1 MTTKPIPTSAEIR
14 QQFLDFFAGKQHL
27 IVPSASLAP
36 MDDPTL
42 IFTNA
47 GMNQFKDLFLNL
59 REPEAR
65 RIADAQKCMRVSG
78 KHNDLEDVGRSPY
91 HHTLFEMLGNWSIG
105 DYYKKEAISWAWELL
120 TEVWRLPKE
129 RLWATVF
136 QDDKGDLGRDE
147 EAADLWRSQTD
158 LNPTHITF
166 FGRKDNFW
174 EMGETGPC
182 GPCSE
187 IHLDLGPDRCDK
199 QGVPDHVCR
208 VNGDCRRFVELWN
221 LVFMQYNHLPDGS
234 LVPLPAKHIDTG
246 MGFRA
251 RGKCAARRAQQLR
264 DRSVHADHPANAGI
278 AGLRRALI
286 ATCWLT
292 WRIRSGQSLIASS
305 RITAGRS
312 PS

>member
-65 RIADAQKCMRVSG
+65 RIADSQKCMRVSG

-91 HHTLFEMLGNWSIG
+91 HHTLFEMLGNWSVG

-136 QDDKGDLGRDE
+136 EDDKGDLGRDE
-147 EAADLWRSQTD
+147 EAADFWRTLTD
-158 LNPTHITF
+158 IRPEQVLF

-187 IHLDLGPDRCDK
+187 IHLDLGPESCDK
-199 QGVPDHVCR
+199 QGTSDHVCR
-208 VNGDCRRFVELWN
+208 VNGDCRRYIELWN
-221 LVFMQYNHLPDGS
+221 LVFMQYNHLPDGR
-234 LVPLPAKHIDTG
+234 LDPLPAKHIDTG
-246 MGFRA
+246 MGFERVVSVLQGV
-251 RGKCAARRAQQLR
+251 RSNYDSDLFVPIIRRTQELLAAVCH
-264 DRSVHADHPANAGI
+264 RSRHKG
-278 AGLRRALI
+278 
-286 ATCWLT
+286 
-292 WRIRSGQSLIASS
+292 
-305 RITAGRS
+305 
-312 PS
+312 